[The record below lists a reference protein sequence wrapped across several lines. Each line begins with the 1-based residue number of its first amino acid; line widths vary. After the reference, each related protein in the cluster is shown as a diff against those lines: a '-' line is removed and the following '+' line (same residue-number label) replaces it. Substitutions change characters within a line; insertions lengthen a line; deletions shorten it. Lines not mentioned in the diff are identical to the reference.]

1 MKNWNA
7 VTHVAVRYATLALAL
22 AIPSVGAWAQDA
34 TTVSVQHGTA
44 TYKTEVKN
52 AEIVYVQGNDLVLKL
67 EGGKVEHL
75 VVPDSDRFTIGGK
88 DVTVRQLKPGTK
100 LTQTITTTT
109 TPRYVNKV
117 RTIKGKIWH
126 VTPTGRVIVTLPD
139 GTNQVYNIP
148 SHAKVTVKGKP
159 MTSFGLRKGMTFE
172 ATIVTDSS
180 ESVLERTKL
189 AVGEEPTPATPA
201 LLGFLVI
208 QHPELG
214 AELAA
219 APEEVASAEEVA
231 PALPKTATS
240 EPLMGLLGGLGL
252 ASALGLGFVRKR
264 FTV

>member
-1 MKNWNA
+1 
-7 VTHVAVRYATLALAL
+7 
-22 AIPSVGAWAQDA
+22 
-34 TTVSVQHGTA
+34 
-44 TYKTEVKN
+44 
-52 AEIVYVQGNDLVLKL
+52 
-67 EGGKVEHL
+67 
-75 VVPDSDRFTIGGK
+75 
-88 DVTVRQLKPGTK
+88 
-100 LTQTITTTT
+100 
-109 TPRYVNKV
+109 
-117 RTIKGKIWH
+117 
-126 VTPTGRVIVTLPD
+126 
-139 GTNQVYNIP
+139 
-148 SHAKVTVKGKP
+148 
-159 MTSFGLRKGMTFE
+159 MTFE

-214 AELAA
+214 AELAP

-264 FTV
+264 FRV

>member
-1 MKNWNA
+1 
-7 VTHVAVRYATLALAL
+7 
-22 AIPSVGAWAQDA
+22 
-34 TTVSVQHGTA
+34 
-44 TYKTEVKN
+44 VKN

-88 DVTVRQLKPGTK
+88 DVSVRELKPGTK

-214 AELAA
+214 AELAP

-264 FTV
+264 FRV

>member
-22 AIPSVGAWAQDA
+22 AIPSVRARAQDA
-34 TTVSVQHGTA
+34 TTVSVQHGTP
-44 TYKTEVKN
+44 TYSTEVKN

-67 EGGKVEHL
+67 ENGKIEHL
-75 VVPDSDRFTIGGK
+75 VVPDSDRFTIAGQEVSVY
-88 DVTVRQLKPGTK
+88 DLKPGTK

-126 VTPTGRVIVTLPD
+126 TTPTGRVIVTLPD

-148 SHAKVTVKGKP
+148 SHAKVMVKGKP

-180 ESVLERTKL
+180 ESVLERSKL
-189 AVGEEPTPATPA
+189 AVGVEPTPATPQ
-201 LLGFLVI
+201 LVGFLVI
-208 QHPELG
+208 QHRELG
-214 AELAA
+214 SEPTSE
-219 APEEVASAEEVA
+219 PEEVASAEQLA
-231 PALPKTATS
+231 PTLPRTATS
-240 EPLMGLLGGLGL
+240 QPLMEVLGGLGL
-252 ASALGLGFVRKR
+252 ASALGLGFARKR